1 MQQLREAFPYDSS
14 PKYLIFDRAANFNEG
29 VVSTIETLGIQPKRT
44 SFRSSWQNSVLSA
57 GSEAAAEI
65 CSTK

>member
-29 VVSTIETLGIQPKRT
+29 VVSTIETLGI
-44 SFRSSWQNSVLSA
+44 SQNELAFGVPGRMA
-57 GSEAAAEI
+57 
-65 CSTK
+65 C